1 MSQRN
6 RFFVPAQKY
15 MLRME
20 VKGNTG
26 KKTAIVAGASG
37 LTGSFLLQLLAQD
50 KSFDRI
56 TVLSRKAMKPALPK
70 VREVVVDFNNLG
82 RYEFWPDAHVL
93 YCCIGTTIK
102 KAGSKDDFRKVDF
115 DIPLKLAEQC
125 ARYNIDFH
133 FMSSVGANAES
144 GNFYLKTKGETEE
157 ALKQAGLDTLYI
169 YRPSILLG
177 PRRERRV
184 GESIGKF
191 FTLLFSVFL
200 LGPLKKYRGINI
212 ITIGKAMI
220 QNTKNAEPGVH
231 VLESDEIKKRA
242 EN

>member
-1 MSQRN
+1 
-6 RFFVPAQKY
+6 

-20 VKGNTG
+20 VKGNTS

-56 TVLSRKAMKPALPK
+56 IVLSRKAMKPALPK
-70 VREVVVDFNNLG
+70 VREVVVDFDNLG

-93 YCCIGTTIK
+93 YCCVGTTIK
-102 KAGSKDDFRKVDF
+102 KAGSKEDFRKVDF

-125 ARYNIDFH
+125 IRYNIDFH
-133 FMSSVGANAES
+133 LMSSIGANAQS

-157 ALKQAGLDTLYI
+157 ALKQTGLTTLYI
-169 YRPSILLG
+169 YRPSVLLG

-184 GESIGKF
+184 GESIGKVL
-191 FTLLFSVFL
+191 TALFSIFL
-200 LGPLKKYRGINI
+200 FGPLKKYRGIHVV
-212 ITIGKAMI
+212 TIGKAMI
-220 QNTKNAEPGVH
+220 KNTKNSEPGIH
-231 VLESDEIKKRA
+231 VLESDEIKKLV